1 MVVVFKIGD
10 RAMNSAFSG
19 PSLKDLE
26 QTYRTTPTVIVH
38 GGGDTVTRV
47 AEQLN
52 IPQKFITSPEGIKS
66 RFTDEQT
73 IEVYTMVMGGKIN
86 KKIVR
91 DLQRT
96 GIPAVGISGLDAG
109 ILHASRKNRII
120 SQEPGGKRRVIEG
133 GYTGRIEK
141 VDQTFLQTV
150 LSEKYL
156 PVIAPIALGTDYEPL
171 NIDGDRAAAQIAGA
185 LKADAL
191 VLLTDVEHV
200 KINNQAIVRWTADQA
215 KQNLPNIGSGMNT
228 KVQAAIEA
236 LSQGVRR
243 VVIAPAQNDTPYSKA
258 LTGEH
263 GTVIS
268 Q

>member
-1 MVVVFKIGD
+1 
-10 RAMNSAFSG
+10 MNDAFSG
-19 PSLKDLE
+19 PALKDLE
-26 QTYRTTPTVIVH
+26 QTYRATQTVIVH

-66 RFTDEQT
+66 RFTDEET

-91 DLQRT
+91 DLLKT
-96 GIPAVGISGLDAG
+96 GIPAVGMSGLDAG
-109 ILHASRKNRII
+109 ILHASRKSRII
-120 SQEPGGKRRVIEG
+120 SQEPDGRRRIVEG
-133 GYTGRIEK
+133 GHTGRIEK
-141 VDQTFLQTV
+141 VNQAFLQTI

-185 LKADAL
+185 LKADIL
-191 VLLTDVEHV
+191 VLLTDVDHV
-200 KINNQAIVRWTADQA
+200 KIDNQPIVKWTVDEA
-215 KQNLPNIGSGMNT
+215 KRNLPNIGSGMNT
-228 KVQAAIEA
+228 KIQAAIEA

-243 VVIAPAQNDTPYSKA
+243 VVIAPAQNDSPYSKA
-258 LTGEH
+258 LTGES
-263 GTVIS
+263 GTEIS